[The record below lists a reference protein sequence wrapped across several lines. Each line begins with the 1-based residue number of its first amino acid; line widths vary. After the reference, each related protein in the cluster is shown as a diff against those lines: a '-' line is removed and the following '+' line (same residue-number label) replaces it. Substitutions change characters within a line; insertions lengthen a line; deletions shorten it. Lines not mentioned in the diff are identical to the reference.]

1 VTTLLDL
8 ISFEGKAL
16 HKFSR
21 GFRGRRK
28 YLSTREFIRNKE

>member
-1 VTTLLDL
+1 VTTLLDI

-21 GFRGRRK
+21 GFREEGNTSA
-28 YLSTREFIRNKE
+28 LENS